1 MKSITEITVGL
12 IGCGAMGSAL
22 AKAIAKIIPPVHITL
37 ANRTPEK
44 EKMLAAEIGAQTAA
58 SNIELARQS
67 DVVFLG
73 VKPYQ
78 IADVLKEIAPVLGGK
93 TLVSMAAGVSI
104 AAIKDHIM
112 RAGAE
117 KNPQVVIRIMP
128 NTPVSV
134 GEGMIALSAESA
146 IRKSKVENAIRNTDT
161 ETENTQQ
168 AAELVTK
175 LLSAGGKVE
184 QVSESL
190 ITCVGAVSGCGPAY
204 GFIFIEA
211 LADAAVSMGMPRS
224 QAYIYAAQTL
234 KGAGALVLETRQHPA
249 VLKDAVCSPGGSTIE
264 AVQVL
269 EERGFRAAIINAA
282 QAAAQKSIEM
292 AFPARDKTE
301 CS

>member
-1 MKSITEITVGL
+1 MKPINEITVGF

-22 AKAIAKIIPPVHITL
+22 AKAVAKVLPPAHITL
-37 ANRTPEK
+37 ANRRCEK
-44 EKMLAAEIGAQTAA
+44 AQALATELGAQTAV
-58 SNIELARQS
+58 SNTALAGRS

-78 IADVLKEIAPVLGGK
+78 IADVVKEIAPVLGGK

-104 AAIKDHIM
+104 ATIKDNIM

-117 KNPQVVIRIMP
+117 KKPLAVIRIMP

-134 GEGMIALSAESA
+134 GEGMIALCGETQEA
-146 IRKSKVENAIRNTDT
+146 IRKSDTAETQEATD
-161 ETENTQQ
+161 
-168 AAELVTK
+168 LVAK
-175 LLSAGGKVE
+175 LLSSGGKVE
-184 QVSESL
+184 QVPESL

-234 KGAGALVLETRQHPA
+234 KGAGALVLKTGQHPA
-249 VLKDAVCSPGGSTIE
+249 ALKDAVCSPGGSTIE
-264 AVQVL
+264 AVRVL

-282 QAAAQKSIEM
+282 RAAAQKSVEM
-292 AFPARDKTE
+292 TFSAKSSVF
-301 CS
+301 SG

>member
-1 MKSITEITVGL
+1 MKLLNEITVGF

-22 AKAIAKIIPPVHITL
+22 AKAVAKVLPPAHIAL

-44 EKMLAAEIGAQTAA
+44 AQALAAEIGAQTAA
-58 SNIELARQS
+58 SNVELARRS

-73 VKPYQ
+73 IKPYQ
-78 IADVLKEIAPVLGGK
+78 IADVVKEIAPVLGGK

-104 AAIKDHIM
+104 AAINDHLI

-117 KNPQVVIRIMP
+117 EKPLAVIRIMP

-146 IRKSKVENAIRNTDT
+146 IRKSDT
-161 ETENTQQ
+161 AETQES
-168 AAELVTK
+168 ADLVSK
-175 LLSAGGKVE
+175 LLVASGKVE
-184 QVSESL
+184 QVPESL

-211 LADAAVSMGMPRS
+211 LADAAVSLGMPRS

-234 KGAGALVLETRQHPA
+234 KGAGALALETGQHPA
-249 VLKDAVCSPGGSTIE
+249 ALKDAVCSPGGSTIE
-264 AVQVL
+264 AVRVL

-282 QAAAQKSIEM
+282 LAAAQKSH
-292 AFPARDKTE
+292 
-301 CS
+301 S